1 MTREIQAIM
10 AALNGIRVSAQPEES
25 DIHVE
30 ICRVLDAANLAY
42 THEYKL
48 GPGRRI
54 DFFCGG
60 VGIEVKKGRPAA
72 ARLRTQVE
80 KYAESPDISALI
92 IVAQRPCRLPE
103 RIGGKPVY
111 LLSLDRLWGVALP

>member
-1 MTREIQAIM
+1 MMREIQAIM
-10 AALNGIRVSAQPEES
+10 AALNGIRISAQPEES
-25 DIHVE
+25 DIHAE
-30 ICRVLDAANLAY
+30 ICRVLGAANLAY

-54 DFFCGG
+54 DFFCAG
-60 VGIEVKKGRPAA
+60 VGIEVKKGRPVA
-72 ARLRTQVE
+72 ARLHAQAKR
-80 KYAESPDISALI
+80 YAESPALSALI

-111 LLSLDRLWGVALP
+111 LLSLNRLWGVALP